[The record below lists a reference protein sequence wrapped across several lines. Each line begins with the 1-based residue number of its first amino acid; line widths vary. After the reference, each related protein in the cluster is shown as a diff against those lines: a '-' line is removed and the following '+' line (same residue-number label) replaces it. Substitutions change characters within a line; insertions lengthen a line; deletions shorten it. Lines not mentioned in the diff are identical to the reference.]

1 MTHGESCSILVVE
14 DDPNIR
20 ALIET
25 YLASAGFQTVSAAD
39 GRTALELAQDRP
51 VDFVILDLLLP
62 EMDGWEVAR
71 ELRRT
76 SDVPILMLTAQKDEI
91 DRVAGFKVGADD
103 YVVKPFSPRE
113 LVERVKAI
121 RRRSLATASA
131 PKASKVLRRG
141 GLELDPARH
150 VVTRDG
156 ERVVLTRFEFRLLE
170 ILMQAPGHVFS
181 RQLLIERIYEQETA
195 VVDRVVDVHVGK
207 LRQKIERDP
216 AAPRLICTI
225 RGVGYCFSEDP

>member
-71 ELRRT
+71 ELRRI
-76 SDVPILMLTAQKDEI
+76 SDVPILILTAQKDEI

-121 RRRSLATASA
+121 RRRSLAAAGA
-131 PKASKVLRRG
+131 PKASRVLRRG

-156 ERVVLTRFEFRLLE
+156 ERLALTRFEFRLLE

-216 AAPRLICTI
+216 AAPRLVCTV